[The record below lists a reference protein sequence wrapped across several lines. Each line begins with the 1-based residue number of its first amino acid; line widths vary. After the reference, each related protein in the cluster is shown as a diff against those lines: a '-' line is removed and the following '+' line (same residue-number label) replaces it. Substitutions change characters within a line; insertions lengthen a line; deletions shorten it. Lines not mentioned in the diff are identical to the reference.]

1 MLKTD
6 RALVQFRLVSGSRQ
20 VADASLPPAEPR
32 VLQIPKRMK
41 LEWAQLD
48 GVARKMEV
56 SRGCCCF
63 SSRTA
68 LQSEPVGLVASS
80 VAVK

>member
-1 MLKTD
+1 MWSGQLELKSD

-32 VLQIPKRMK
+32 VLHIPKRMR

-56 SRGCCCF
+56 SRMIDACIQLF
-63 SSRTA
+63 IT
-68 LQSEPVGLVASS
+68 Q
-80 VAVK
+80 